1 MAKERKLLT
10 PVHTFTLS
18 PFALSLIHS
27 FALSLM
33 KLLVI
38 GAHSGD
44 FVWRAAGTIAKALD
58 QGAETLVVALSYGER
73 GESGELWKENPN
85 RTVDSVKAI
94 RHAQAQQAAD
104 ILGTSIQFLD
114 WGDYP
119 MLLTDERVAQLTNLI
134 GDVEPTVI
142 LTHSEK
148 DPFNPD
154 HPLAFQ
160 AVQRAR
166 LLSSGAGVPSA
177 FKNIDP
183 PVWYSFEPHQP
194 ELCGFVPD
202 TFIDITSVMEKKRA
216 AMACMG
222 AQTYLRDYYAELAAR
237 RANHARRI
245 SGQKQVQFAEAFQRQ
260 VPRVTDSIF

>member
-1 MAKERKLLT
+1 MKKRLLI
-10 PVHTFTLS
+10 V
-18 PFALSLIHS
+18 
-27 FALSLM
+27 
-33 KLLVI
+33 

-44 FVWRAAGTIAKALD
+44 FVWRAAGTIAKTIEEG
-58 QGAETLVVALSYGER
+58 GATLVIALSYGER
-73 GESGELWKENPN
+73 GESGELWKEDPN
-85 RTVDSVKAI
+85 RTEESVKII
-94 RHAQAQQAAD
+94 RHEQASKAAA
-104 ILGTSIQFLD
+104 ILDTPIQFLD

-119 MLLTDERVAQLTNLI
+119 MLLTDDRIKQLTTII
-134 GDVEPTVI
+134 GDFEPNVI

-183 PVWYSFEPHQP
+183 PAWYSFEPHQP
-194 ELCGFVPD
+194 ELSGFLPD
-202 TFIDITSVMEKKRA
+202 TFIDISSVMDKKIA
-216 AMACMG
+216 AMSCMG
-222 AQTYLRDYYAELAAR
+222 AQNYLKDYYAELASR

-245 SGQKQVQFAEAFQRQ
+245 SGKKDIKFAEAHQSQ
-260 VPRVTDSIF
+260 VPRIASSIF

>member
-1 MAKERKLLT
+1 MNK
-10 PVHTFTLS
+10 
-18 PFALSLIHS
+18 
-27 FALSLM
+27 

-38 GAHSGD
+38 SAHSAD
-44 FVWRAAGTIAKALD
+44 FVWRAAGTIGKAIEE
-58 QGAETLVVALSYGER
+58 GAETLVVCLSYGER
-73 GESGELWKENPN
+73 GESGELWKEDPK
-85 RTVDSVKAI
+85 RSLESVKII
-94 RHAQAQQAAD
+94 RQDQAQRAAD
-104 ILGTSIQFLD
+104 ILGTPIQFLN

-119 MLLTDERVAQLTNLI
+119 MLISDERIEQLTHII
-134 GDVEPTVI
+134 GDFEPTVI

-160 AVQRAR
+160 ATQRAR

-194 ELCGFVPD
+194 ELSDFKPD
-202 TFIDITSVMEKKRA
+202 TFIDISSVFEKKRA
-216 AMACMG
+216 AMDCMG
-222 AQTYLRDYYAELAAR
+222 AQKYLKDYYTELASR

-245 SGQKQVQFAEAFQRQ
+245 SGQKHIQFAEAMQSQ
-260 VPRVTDSIF
+260 VPRVTNTIF

>member
-1 MAKERKLLT
+1 M
-10 PVHTFTLS
+10 S
-18 PFALSLIHS
+18 G
-27 FALSLM
+27 

-44 FVWRAAGTIAKALD
+44 FVWRAAGTIAKAVEE
-58 QGAETLVVALSYGER
+58 GAETLVVALSYGER
-73 GESGELWKENPN
+73 GESGELWKAEPN
-85 RTVDSVKAI
+85 RTLDSVKVI

-104 ILGTSIQFLD
+104 LLGTPIQFLD

-119 MLLTDERVAQLTNLI
+119 MLLTEERIVQLTNLI
-134 GDVEPTVI
+134 GNFEPTVI

-202 TFIDITSVMEKKRA
+202 TFIDISTVMDKKMA

-222 AQTYLRDYYAELAAR
+222 AQTYLKDYYTELASR

-245 SGQKQVQFAEAFQRQ
+245 SGQKHILFAEAHQCQ
-260 VPRVTDSIF
+260 VPRIVNSLF

>member
-1 MAKERKLLT
+1 
-10 PVHTFTLS
+10 
-18 PFALSLIHS
+18 
-27 FALSLM
+27 M
-33 KLLVI
+33 KKNLLVI

-44 FVWRAAGTIAKALD
+44 FVWRAAGTIARSVEE
-58 QGAETLVVALSYGER
+58 GAKTLVIAMSYGER
-73 GESGELWKENPN
+73 GESGELWKEDPN
-85 RTVDSVKAI
+85 RSVENVKGI
-94 RHAQAQQAAD
+94 RHVQAQRAAD
-104 ILGTSIQFLD
+104 ILGTPIRFLD

-119 MLLTDERVAQLTNLI
+119 MILTDERVEQLMNII
-134 GDVEPTVI
+134 GDFEPTVI

-183 PVWYSFEPHQP
+183 PAWYSFEPHQP
-194 ELCGFVPD
+194 ELCEFVPD
-202 TFIDITSVMEKKRA
+202 VFIDITPVIEKKKA

-222 AQTYLRDYYAELAAR
+222 AQTYLRDYYAELASR

-245 SGQKQVQFAEAFQRQ
+245 SGQKHIQFAEAHQSH
-260 VPRVTDSIF
+260 VPRVAASIF

>member
-1 MAKERKLLT
+1 
-10 PVHTFTLS
+10 
-18 PFALSLIHS
+18 
-27 FALSLM
+27 M
-33 KLLVI
+33 KKFLVI

-44 FVWRAAGTIAKALD
+44 FVWRAAGTIAKSLEE
-58 QGAETLVVALSYGER
+58 GAETLVLALSYGER
-73 GESGELWKENPN
+73 GESGELWKEDPK
-85 RTVDSVKAI
+85 RSIESVKAI
-94 RHAQAQQAAD
+94 RHEQAQRAAD
-104 ILGTSIQFLD
+104 ALGTPIQFLD

-119 MLLTDERVAQLTNLI
+119 MLLTDERIAQLTNLI
-134 GDVEPTVI
+134 GEFEPTAI

-183 PVWYSFEPHQP
+183 PVWYCFEPHQP

-202 TFIDITSVMEKKRA
+202 TFIDISSVIEKKRA

-222 AQTYLRDYYAELAAR
+222 AQTYLRDYYHELASR

-245 SGQKQVQFAEAFQRQ
+245 SGQKQIQFAEAHQSM
-260 VPRVTDSIF
+260 VPRVTATIF

>member
-1 MAKERKLLT
+1 MSK
-10 PVHTFTLS
+10 
-18 PFALSLIHS
+18 
-27 FALSLM
+27 
-33 KLLVI
+33 KLLVV

-44 FVWRAAGTIAKALD
+44 FVWRAAGTIAKAIEE
-58 QGAETLVVALSYGER
+58 GASTFVIAMSYGER
-73 GESGELWKENPN
+73 GESGELWKEDPK
-85 RTVDSVKAI
+85 RSEESVKII
-94 RHAQAQQAAD
+94 RKEQAQKAAD
-104 ILGTSIQFLD
+104 ILGTPIMFLD

-119 MLLTDERVAQLTNLI
+119 MLLTDERIKQLTAII
-134 GDVEPTVI
+134 GDFEPTVI

-183 PVWYSFEPHQP
+183 PAWYSFEPHQP
-194 ELCGFVPD
+194 ELSGFLPD
-202 TFIDITSVMEKKRA
+202 TFIDISSVMEKKLA
-216 AMACMG
+216 AMNCMG
-222 AQTYLRDYYAELAAR
+222 AQNYLKDYYAELAAR

-245 SGQKQVQFAEAFQRQ
+245 SGKKEIKFAEAHQSM
-260 VPRVTDSIF
+260 VPRIVNSIF

>member
-1 MAKERKLLT
+1 MKNKLL
-10 PVHTFTLS
+10 
-18 PFALSLIHS
+18 I
-27 FALSLM
+27 
-33 KLLVI
+33 I

-44 FVWRAAGTIAKALD
+44 FVWRSAGTIAKSIKE
-58 QGAETLVVALSYGER
+58 GAETLVVCLSYGER
-73 GESGELWKENPN
+73 GESGELWKEDPKRSIEN
-85 RTVDSVKAI
+85 VKQI
-94 RHAQAQQAAD
+94 RHDQAQKAAD
-104 ILGTSIQFLD
+104 ILGTPIQFLN

-119 MLLTDERVAQLTNLI
+119 MLISEERIEQLTYLI
-134 GDVEPTVI
+134 GDYEPTTI

-160 AVQRAR
+160 ATQRAR

-202 TFIDITSVMEKKRA
+202 TFIDISSVMDKKIA
-216 AMACMG
+216 AMDFMG
-222 AQTYLRDYYAELAAR
+222 AQKYLKDYYTELAGR

-245 SGQKQVQFAEAFQRQ
+245 SGKKEIKFAEAHQCM
-260 VPRVTDSIF
+260 VPRIVNSIF

>member
-1 MAKERKLLT
+1 MNK
-10 PVHTFTLS
+10 
-18 PFALSLIHS
+18 
-27 FALSLM
+27 
-33 KLLVI
+33 KLLVV

-44 FVWRAAGTIAKALD
+44 FVWRAAGTIAKSIEEG
-58 QGAETLVVALSYGER
+58 GATLVIALSYGER
-73 GESGELWKENPN
+73 GESGELWKEDPK
-85 RTVDSVKAI
+85 RSEESVKVI
-94 RHAQAQQAAD
+94 RREQAQKAAD
-104 ILGTSIQFLD
+104 IIGTPIQFLD

-119 MLLTDERVAQLTNLI
+119 MLLTDERIKQLTIII
-134 GDVEPTVI
+134 GDFEPTVI

-183 PVWYSFEPHQP
+183 PAWFSFEPHQP
-194 ELCGFVPD
+194 EISGFLPD
-202 TFIDITSVMEKKRA
+202 TFIDISSVMDKKLA
-216 AMACMG
+216 AMNCMG
-222 AQTYLRDYYAELAAR
+222 AQNYLKDYYAELAGR

-245 SGQKQVQFAEAFQRQ
+245 SGKKEIKFAEAHQSM
-260 VPRVTDSIF
+260 VPRVVSSIF

>member
-1 MAKERKLLT
+1 MKNKLL
-10 PVHTFTLS
+10 
-18 PFALSLIHS
+18 I
-27 FALSLM
+27 
-33 KLLVI
+33 I

-44 FVWRAAGTIAKALD
+44 FVWRSAGTIAKSIEE
-58 QGAETLVVALSYGER
+58 GAQTLVVCLSYGER
-73 GESGELWKENPN
+73 GESGELWKEDLKRSIEN
-85 RTVDSVKAI
+85 VKQI
-94 RHAQAQQAAD
+94 RHEQAQKAAD
-104 ILGTSIQFLD
+104 ILGTPIQFLN

-119 MLLTDERVAQLTNLI
+119 MLISEERIEQLTYLI
-134 GDVEPTVI
+134 GDYEPTTI

-160 AVQRAR
+160 ATQRAR

-194 ELCGFVPD
+194 ELCGFVPN
-202 TFIDITSVMEKKRA
+202 TFIDISSVMDKKIA
-216 AMACMG
+216 AMDCMG
-222 AQTYLRDYYAELAAR
+222 AQTYLKDYYTELAGR

-245 SGQKQVQFAEAFQRQ
+245 SGKKEIKFAEAHQCM
-260 VPRVTDSIF
+260 VPRIVNSIF

>member
-1 MAKERKLLT
+1 MKK
-10 PVHTFTLS
+10 
-18 PFALSLIHS
+18 
-27 FALSLM
+27 

-44 FVWRAAGTIAKALD
+44 FVWRSAGTIAKSIEEK
-58 QGAETLVVALSYGER
+58 AETLVICMSYGER
-73 GESGELWKENPN
+73 GESGELWKEDPK
-85 RTVDSVKAI
+85 RSEESVKKI
-94 RHAQAQQAAD
+94 RHEQAQKAAD
-104 ILGTSIQFLD
+104 ILGTPIQFLD

-119 MLLTDERVAQLTNLI
+119 MLLTDDRIKELTTII
-134 GDVEPTVI
+134 GAFEPTVI

-166 LLSSGAGVPSA
+166 LLSCGAGVASA

-183 PVWYSFEPHQP
+183 PAWYSFEPHQP
-194 ELCGFVPD
+194 ELCGFNPD
-202 TFIDITSVMEKKRA
+202 TFIDISSVMEKKIA
-216 AMACMG
+216 AMSCMG
-222 AQTYLRDYYAELAAR
+222 AQTYLKDYYTELASR

-245 SGQKQVQFAEAFQRQ
+245 SGKKEIKFAEAHQSM
-260 VPRVTDSIF
+260 VPRIVDSIF

>member
-1 MAKERKLLT
+1 MKK
-10 PVHTFTLS
+10 
-18 PFALSLIHS
+18 
-27 FALSLM
+27 
-33 KLLVI
+33 KLLVV

-44 FVWRAAGTIAKALD
+44 FVWRAAGTIAKALEE
-58 QGAETLVVALSYGER
+58 GAETLVIAMSYGER
-73 GESGELWKENPN
+73 GESGELWKENPK
-85 RTVDSVKAI
+85 RSVESVKII
-94 RHAQAQQAAD
+94 RHEQAQKAAD
-104 ILGTSIQFLD
+104 IIGTPIQFLD

-119 MLLTDERVAQLTNLI
+119 MILTDKRVEQLTNII
-134 GDVEPTVI
+134 GDFEPTVI

-194 ELCGFVPD
+194 ELSGFTPD
-202 TFIDITSVMEKKRA
+202 TFIDISSVFEKKLA

-222 AQTYLRDYYAELAAR
+222 AQTYLRDYYAELAGR

-245 SGQKQVQFAEAFQRQ
+245 SGKKDIKYAEAHQNQ
-260 VPRVTDSIF
+260 VPRVTNSIF

>member
-1 MAKERKLLT
+1 MQK
-10 PVHTFTLS
+10 
-18 PFALSLIHS
+18 
-27 FALSLM
+27 
-33 KLLVI
+33 KLLVV

-44 FVWRAAGTIAKALD
+44 FVWRAAGTIAKAIEE
-58 QGAETLVVALSYGER
+58 GAQTLVVAMSYGER
-73 GESGELWKENPN
+73 GESGELWKQDPKRSVE
-85 RTVDSVKAI
+85 SVKTI
-94 RHAQAQQAAD
+94 RHEQAQRAAD
-104 ILGTSIQFLD
+104 CIGTPIQFLD

-119 MLLTDERVAQLTNLI
+119 MLLSEERVEQLTNII
-134 GDVEPTVI
+134 GNFEPTVI

-177 FKNIDP
+177 FKNIAP
-183 PVWYSFEPHQP
+183 PIWYSFEPHQP
-194 ELCGFVPD
+194 ELSGFVPD
-202 TFIDITSVMEKKRA
+202 IFIDISSVFEKKMA

-222 AQTYLRDYYAELAAR
+222 AQNYLKDYYAELASR

-245 SGQKQVQFAEAFQRQ
+245 SGQKHIQYAEAHQSQ
-260 VPRVTDSIF
+260 VPRVTNTIF

>member
-1 MAKERKLLT
+1 MKK
-10 PVHTFTLS
+10 
-18 PFALSLIHS
+18 
-27 FALSLM
+27 
-33 KLLVI
+33 KLLVV

-44 FVWRAAGTIAKALD
+44 FVWRAAGTIAKTLEE
-58 QGAETLVVALSYGER
+58 GGTTLVIAMSYGER
-73 GESGELWKENPN
+73 GESGELWKEDPK
-85 RTVDSVKAI
+85 RTEQSVKII

-104 ILGTSIQFLD
+104 IIGTPIQFLD

-119 MLLTDERVAQLTNLI
+119 MLLSDERIRQLTEII
-134 GDVEPTVI
+134 GDFEPSVI

-183 PVWYSFEPHQP
+183 PAWYSFEPHQP
-194 ELCGFVPD
+194 ELSGFVPD
-202 TFIDITSVMEKKRA
+202 TFIDISSVMEKKLA

-222 AQTYLRDYYAELAAR
+222 AQNYLKDYYTELASR

-245 SGQKQVQFAEAFQRQ
+245 SGKKNIKFAEAHQSM
-260 VPRVTDSIF
+260 VPRIVESIF

>member
-1 MAKERKLLT
+1 MKNKLL
-10 PVHTFTLS
+10 
-18 PFALSLIHS
+18 I
-27 FALSLM
+27 
-33 KLLVI
+33 I

-44 FVWRAAGTIAKALD
+44 FVWRSAGTIAKSIEE
-58 QGAETLVVALSYGER
+58 GAQTLVVCLSYGER
-73 GESGELWKENPN
+73 GESGELWKEN
-85 RTVDSVKAI
+85 VKQI
-94 RHAQAQQAAD
+94 RHEQAQKAAE
-104 ILGTSIQFLD
+104 ILGTPIQFLN

-119 MLLTDERVAQLTNLI
+119 MLISEERIEQLTYLI
-134 GDVEPTVI
+134 GDYEPTTI

-160 AVQRAR
+160 ATQRAR

-202 TFIDITSVMEKKRA
+202 TFIDISSVMDKKIA
-216 AMACMG
+216 AMDFMG
-222 AQTYLRDYYAELAAR
+222 AQTYLKDYYTELAGR

-245 SGQKQVQFAEAFQRQ
+245 SGKKEIKFAEAHQSM
-260 VPRVTDSIF
+260 VPRIVNSIF